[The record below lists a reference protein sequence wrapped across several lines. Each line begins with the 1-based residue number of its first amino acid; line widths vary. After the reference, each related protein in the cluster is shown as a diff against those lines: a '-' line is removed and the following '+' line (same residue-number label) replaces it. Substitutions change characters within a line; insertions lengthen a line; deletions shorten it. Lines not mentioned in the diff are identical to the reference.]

1 MAQLALLLPAAGA
14 AATTGTFL
22 GMTAATWGGISA
34 GIGALSSIQSGNAQ
48 KVAYE
53 QQARA
58 TEQAAKDSEL
68 IRLQNLR
75 RAQAGQRAYWASRG
89 IAGGEGSPATI
100 AQQSR
105 LGYQL
110 ESGAAQ
116 ATTGREIQRLQS
128 AGSAAQTAGWVKAA
142 GSAASY
148 GAEL

>member
-34 GIGALSSIQSGNAQ
+34 GLGALSAIQSGNAQ
-48 KVAYE
+48 KSAYE

-58 TEQAAKDSEL
+58 TEQASKDREL
-68 IRLQNLR
+68 QRLQQLR
-75 RAQAGQRAYWASRG
+75 RVQAGQRSYWASQG
-89 IAGGEGSPATI
+89 ISATSGSAATI

-116 ATTGREIQRLQS
+116 ATTGREMQRLQS
-128 AGSAAQTAGWVKAA
+128 LGSAAQTSGWIKAA
-142 GSAASY
+142 GSTASF
-148 GAEL
+148 GANL